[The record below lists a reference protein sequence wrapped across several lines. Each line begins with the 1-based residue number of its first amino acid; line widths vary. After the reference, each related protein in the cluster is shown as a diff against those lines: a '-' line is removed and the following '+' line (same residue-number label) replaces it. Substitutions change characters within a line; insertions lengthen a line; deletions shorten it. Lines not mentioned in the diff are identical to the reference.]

1 MNVILVDSGYAWIWL
16 S

>member
-1 MNVILVDSGYAWIWL
+1 MNVILVDSGHAWIWL